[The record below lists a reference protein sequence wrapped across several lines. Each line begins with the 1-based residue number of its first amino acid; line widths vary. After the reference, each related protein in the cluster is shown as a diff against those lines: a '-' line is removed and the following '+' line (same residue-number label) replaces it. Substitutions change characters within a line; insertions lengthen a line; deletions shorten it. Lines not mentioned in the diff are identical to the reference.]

1 MSLENQLKD
10 YMQNH
15 SQVFLDMLKEV
26 VHLETPTKGNKE
38 DLKICREYFENK
50 FSDIGFKCSTIPSN
64 DENYGDHLLM
74 ELGEGSEQILFVGH
88 YDTVYDKGTFGD
100 IWTEKDSKIW
110 GPGVLDMKGGNVQ
123 VYMIARAL
131 IDLNLM
137 PENKKIVFLLT
148 SDEEAGSPT
157 SAKLYMDEARKSKA
171 SLIMEPT
178 MGDDIEDVTVGRFA
192 RGNYTF
198 VAEGKPAHS
207 GQEPEN
213 AESSITEL
221 VQQAAYLESLTNL
234 EEGVTVACTCLNSG
248 NKGWPTVPGAGE
260 LTIDARFVSNHKAE
274 EYDAIFQQLKP
285 YNPKVK
291 ITTKGGIEKPSFEAT
306 NVENNKLFE
315 KAKNVGEKFNLNI
328 KGSIGRAG
336 TDGNFTSSVGCP
348 TLDGLGLTG
357 RYLHQPGDEYINVN
371 DIAKRG
377 AFVASLVLEILN
389 ETL

>member
-1 MSLENQLKD
+1 
-10 YMQNH
+10 
-15 SQVFLDMLKEV
+15 
-26 VHLETPTKGNKE
+26 
-38 DLKICREYFENK
+38 K

-123 VYMIARAL
+123 VYMIARVL

-178 MGDDIEDVTVGRFA
+178 MGDDIEDVTVGRFD

-221 VQQAAYLESLTNL
+221 VQQASYLERLRNL
-234 EEGVTVACTCLNSG
+234 EEGVTVACTCINSVYIC
-248 NKGWPTVPGAGE
+248 WRTVLGAGE
-260 LTIDARFVSNHKAE
+260 LTIDARFVYNHKKK

-285 YNPKVK
+285 YNP
-291 ITTKGGIEKPSFEAT
+291 I
-306 NVENNKLFE
+306 
-315 KAKNVGEKFNLNI
+315 
-328 KGSIGRAG
+328 
-336 TDGNFTSSVGCP
+336 
-348 TLDGLGLTG
+348 
-357 RYLHQPGDEYINVN
+357 
-371 DIAKRG
+371 
-377 AFVASLVLEILN
+377 
-389 ETL
+389 